1 MAADRIKGI
10 TIQIGGDVKPLNE
23 ALESTNKTIATTQKD
38 LKDVQRLLKLDPK
51 NTEMLTQKQQA
62 LAKAIEATKEKL
74 KTLKEA
80 ERQAQEQFK
89 QGKMSEEQYKAL
101 QREIAETEGK
111 LKSLQKTADEATV
124 KLGKGIQSAGEKI
137 TDAGK
142 KMSVVSTGIVGLG
155 AAAVKTAADF
165 EAGMSEVAA
174 ISGASAEELS
184 ALTEEA
190 KRLGAETKFS
200 ASDAAEGLKYMAMA
214 GWDTSD
220 MLGGLEGVMKLAAA
234 SGEDLGAVSDIVTDA
249 LTAFGM
255 KAEESG
261 RFADVL
267 AMAASKSNTNVS
279 MMGET
284 FKYAAPVAGAL
295 GYSIEDTATAI
306 GLMAN
311 AGIKGEQAGTNLR
324 AILTR
329 LAKPPKAAADAMEAL
344 GLSITNADGSIKP
357 LNTTLLEL
365 RQKFAGL
372 TQEEQVQMAANLAG
386 QEAMSGLLAIV
397 NASNEDFA
405 RLSESINNSAGAVDK
420 MAATMQDNLSGRV
433 EELKS
438 KIEEIAISFG
448 ESLIPIVEKAVEKL
462 GQFADWLS
470 QLDEGQ
476 RQTII
481 TVGLVVAAIGPLL
494 MIIGQVTQGIGGI
507 ISIFPTIKGGFSFL
521 TGTALPAATKGLST
535 VASTIQGAVTGAF
548 STLTGTVLPAVSKAF
563 SGMATF
569 IVSNPIVAIVAAVA
583 AAIIAIGV
591 KGDELQALLQKFND
605 WLQGVF
611 AKDWSEVFGP
621 VLGGI
626 LNGFLDTV
634 KGIWDGLKQ
643 VFDGIIDFIRGV
655 FTGNWE
661 RAWNGIK
668 EIFSGVFDGIAS
680 IARSVIGGI
689 ESLIDGIG
697 SAIDWVWNKLSN
709 FSFDLPDWDIPFF
722 ADGGTLT
729 RGRAIVGE
737 AGPELLTVQNGRAVV
752 QPLTGPHAHPQIT
765 QNNYFNNYQ
774 PRDGAAAVRDLNRQ
788 LGWEY

>member
-1 MAADRIKGI
+1 MADRIKGI
-10 TIQIGGDVKPLNE
+10 TVQIGGDVKPLNE
-23 ALESTNKTIATTQKD
+23 ALESTNKTISTTQKD
-38 LKDVQRLLKLDPK
+38 LKEVQRLLKLDPK
-51 NTEMLTQKQQA
+51 NTEMLTQKQQI

-89 QGKMSEEQYKAL
+89 QGKISEEQYKAL

-111 LKSLQKTADEATV
+111 LKSLQKTADESTV
-124 KLGKGIQSAGEKI
+124 KLGKGIQNAGEKI

-142 KMSVVSTGIVGLG
+142 KMSTVSAGIVGLG

-174 ISGASAEELS
+174 ISGASAEELN

-261 RFADVL
+261 KFADVL

-284 FKYAAPVAGAL
+284 FKYVAPVAGAM

-311 AGIKGEQAGTNLR
+311 AGIKGTQAGTSLR
-324 AILTR
+324 SILTR
-329 LAKPPKAAADAMEAL
+329 LAKPPKAAAEAMEEL

-357 LNTTLLEL
+357 LDATLLEL

-405 RLSESINNSAGAVDK
+405 KLSESINNSAGAADQ
-420 MAATMQDNLSGRV
+420 MAATMQNNLSGRV

-438 KIEEIAISFG
+438 KIEGIAISFG
-448 ESLIPIVEKAVEKL
+448 ETLIPMVERAVEKL

-494 MIIGQVTQGIGGI
+494 MVIGQVMQGIGGI

-521 TGTALPAATKGLST
+521 TGTALPAATKALTT
-535 VASTIQGAVTGAF
+535 VASTIQGAVTSAFFVLTSTTLPGLGQAF
-548 STLTGTVLPAVSKAF
+548 SSVAS
-563 SGMATF
+563 F
-569 IVSNPIVAIVAAVA
+569 IVSNPIAAIVAAVVA
-583 AAIIAIGV
+583 LVATIAL
-591 KGDELQALLQKFND
+591 KGDEIQALLQKVDD

-611 AKDWSEVFGP
+611 AKDWTEVFGP
-621 VLGGI
+621 VLGGA
-626 LNGFLDTV
+626 LNIFVDYIKDT
-634 KGIWDGLKQ
+634 WDSIKRVL
-643 VFDGIIDFIRGV
+643 DGIIDFIRGV
-655 FTGNWE
+655 FTGDWE
-661 RAWNGIK
+661 RAWGGIK
-668 EIFSGVFDGIAS
+668 DIFGGVWDGIFDK
-680 IARSVIGGI
+680 ARNVIGAI
-689 ESLIDGIG
+689 QSLIDGIG
-697 SAIDWVWNKLSN
+697 SAIDWARDKISNLS
-709 FSFDLPDWDIPFF
+709 FSMPDWDIPFF
-722 ADGGTLT
+722 ANGGSLT
-729 RGRAIVGE
+729 RGNAIVGE
-737 AGPELLTVQNGRAVV
+737 AGPELLTVQNGRAIV
-752 QPLTGPHAHPQIT
+752 QPLTGSHAKTQQIT

-788 LGWEY
+788 LGWEF

>member
-1 MAADRIKGI
+1 MADRIKGI

-23 ALESTNKTIATTQKD
+23 ALESANKTIATTQKD
-38 LKDVQRLLKLDPK
+38 LKEVQRLLKLDPK
-51 NTEMLTQKQQA
+51 NTEMLTQKQQT

-111 LKSLQKTADEATV
+111 LKSLQKTANEATV

-142 KMSVVSTGIVGLG
+142 KMSVVSAGIVGLG

-174 ISGASAEELS
+174 ISGASAEELN

-190 KRLGAETKFS
+190 KRLGEETKFS

-284 FKYAAPVAGAL
+284 FKYVAPVAGAL

-306 GLMAN
+306 GLMAS
-311 AGIKGEQAGTNLR
+311 AGIKGERAGTSLR

-357 LNTTLLEL
+357 LDATLLEL

-372 TQEEQVQMAANLAG
+372 TQEEQVQMAASLAG

-397 NASNEDFA
+397 NASDEVFA
-405 RLSESINNSAGAVDK
+405 RLSESINNSAGASDRV
-420 MAATMQDNLSGRV
+420 AATIQDNLSGRV

-438 KIEEIAISFG
+438 KIEGIAISFG
-448 ESLIPIVEKAVEKL
+448 ETLIPMVEKVVEKL

-476 RQTII
+476 QQMIV

-494 MIIGQVTQGIGGI
+494 MVIGQITQGIGGI
-507 ISIFPTIKGGFSFL
+507 ISIFPTIKGGFGFL
-521 TGTALPAATKGLST
+521 TGTALPAAIKGLSS
-535 VASTIQGAVTGAF
+535 VASTIQGAVTSAF
-548 STLTGTVLPAVSKAF
+548 STLTGTVLPAVGKAF
-563 SGMATF
+563 SSVATF
-569 IVSNPIVAIVAAVA
+569 IVSNPIAAIVAAVA
-583 AAIIAIGV
+583 ALVIAIGT
-591 KGDELQALLQKFND
+591 KGDEIQAYLQKFDN

-611 AKDWSEVFGP
+611 AKDWTETFGP
-621 VLGGI
+621 VMGGA
-626 LNGFLDTV
+626 LNALLNAT
-634 KGIWDGLKQ
+634 KELWDGLKR
-643 VFDGIIDFIRGV
+643 VLDGIIDFIRGA
-655 FTGNWE
+655 FTGDWE
-661 RAWNGIK
+661 RAWSGIK
-668 EIFSGVFDGIAS
+668 DIFGGVFDGIES
-680 IARSVIGGI
+680 IARNVIGSI
-689 ESLIDGIG
+689 QNLIDGIG
-697 SAIDWVWNKLSN
+697 SAIDWVWDKLSN
-709 FSFDLPDWDIPFF
+709 LSFDLPDWDIPFF

-729 RGRAIVGE
+729 RGKAIVGE

-752 QPLTGPHAHPQIT
+752 HPLTGPHAHPQIT
-765 QNNYFNNYQ
+765 QNNYFTNYQ
-774 PRDGAAAVRDLNRQ
+774 PRDGATAVRDLNRQ

>member
-1 MAADRIKGI
+1 MADRIKGI

-23 ALESTNKTIATTQKD
+23 ALESANKTIATTQKD

-51 NTEMLTQKQQA
+51 NTEMLTQKQQT

-89 QGKMSEEQYKAL
+89 QGEMSQEQYKAL

-124 KLGKGIQSAGEKI
+124 NLGKGIQSAGEKI

-142 KMSVVSTGIVGLG
+142 KMSTVSAGIVGLG
-155 AAAVKTAADF
+155 TAAVKTAADF
-165 EAGMSEVAA
+165 EAGMSKVGA
-174 ISGASAEELS
+174 ISDASAQDMEL
-184 ALTEEA
+184 LTA
-190 KRLGAETKFS
+190 KAREMGKTTKFS
-200 ASDAAEGLKYMAMA
+200 ATEAAEAMSYMAMA
-214 GWDTSD
+214 GWKTED
-220 MLGGLEGVMKLAAA
+220 MLGGIEGIMHLAAA
-234 SGEDLGAVSDIVTDA
+234 AGEDLGTTSDIVTDA

-255 KAEESG
+255 QAKDSG

-267 AMAASKSNTNVS
+267 AKAAFNANTDVAK
-279 MMGET
+279 MGET
-284 FKYAAPVAGAL
+284 FKYVAPIAGTA
-295 GYSIEDTATAI
+295 GYSIEDVALGI

-311 AGIKGEQAGTNLR
+311 QSIKASQAGTNLR
-324 AILTR
+324 AIMSRMATQ
-329 LAKPPKAAADAMEAL
+329 PKQTAAAMGTLGVSIADVSGNMKPFGDVMEEL
-344 GLSITNADGSIKP
+344 RGKFKGLS
-357 LNTTLLEL
+357 
-365 RQKFAGL
+365 
-372 TQEEQVQMAANLAG
+372 EEEKIQMASMIAG
-386 QEAMSGLLAIV
+386 QEAMSGFLAII
-397 NASNEDFA
+397 NSSDEEFYKLKASIDD
-405 RLSESINNSAGAVDK
+405 SAGAAK
-420 MAATMQDNLSGRV
+420 NAAESMQDNLTGRIT
-433 EELKS
+433 ELKS
-438 KIEEIAISFG
+438 KTEDMAIAFG
-448 ESLIPIVEKAVEKL
+448 NLMIPAMEKIVEKV
-462 GQFADWLS
+462 GDFVTWLS
-470 QLDEGQ
+470 ELDEGQ
-476 RQTII
+476 QQTIV

-494 MIIGQVTQGIGGI
+494 MMIGQVTQGIGGI
-507 ISIFPTIKGGFSFL
+507 IRIFPTIKGGFSFL

-535 VASTIQGAVTGAF
+535 VASTIQGAVTSAF

-569 IVSNPIVAIVAAVA
+569 IVSNPIAAIVAAVA

-661 RAWNGIK
+661 RAWNGVK

-752 QPLTGPHAHPQIT
+752 QPLTGPHAHPQII